1 MSLMPSN
8 DDLKRQ
14 LDAALKGD
22 AVSVADMSGDQ
33 ADYSAAELTDDTDY
47 AMPQGFTFF
56 QKNKCAAAEVRVV
69 EIAQASTQQVMAFV
83 ARLDHAMAGNA
94 RNQRHIAELM
104 GLMSDIAETLS
115 PVAETPRRQTLWRS
129 KWLFYGCLAV
139 VGLGWFF
146 LFPLGHNIL
155 LQIVNLFIG

>member
-14 LDAALKGD
+14 LDVPLRGNAAS
-22 AVSVADMSGDQ
+22 VSDMPGDQ
-33 ADYSAAELTDDTDY
+33 AGHSAVELTDDTDY
-47 AMPQGFTFF
+47 PMHQKFIFF
-56 QKNKCAAAEVRVV
+56 QKNKCTAAKTPVAQ
-69 EIAQASTQQVMAFV
+69 IAQASAQQVMAFV
-83 ARLDHAMAGNA
+83 TRLDHAMAGNV

-104 GLMSDIAETLS
+104 GLMSDITETLT

-139 VGLGWFF
+139 IGLGWFF
-146 LFPLGHNIL
+146 LFPLGHNVL
-155 LQIVNLFIG
+155 LQIVNLFNG

>member
-22 AVSVADMSGDQ
+22 VASVADRPADQ
-33 ADYSAAELTDDTDY
+33 ADHGAAELTDDTDF
-47 AMPQGFTFF
+47 AMSQGFTFF
-56 QKNKCAAAEVRVV
+56 QKNKCAAAEVQAAEV
-69 EIAQASTQQVMAFV
+69 AQASTQQVMAFIT
-83 ARLDHAMAGNA
+83 RLDRAMAGNA

-104 GLMSDIAETLS
+104 GLMSDIAATLS

-139 VGLGWFF
+139 VGLNWFF
-146 LFPLGHNIL
+146 LFPSGHNVL
-155 LQIVNLFIG
+155 LQIVNLFSG

>member
-22 AVSVADMSGDQ
+22 AATVADMPGDQ
-33 ADYSAAELTDDTDY
+33 ADHTAAGMTDDTDY
-47 AMPQGFTFF
+47 AMHQEFTFF
-56 QKNKCAAAEVRVV
+56 RKNQCTPAEVQVAKVV
-69 EIAQASTQQVMAFV
+69 QAGAPQVMAFV
-83 ARLDHAMAGNA
+83 SRLDNAMAGNE

-104 GLMSDIAETLS
+104 GLMSDIAETLT
-115 PVAETPRRQTLWRS
+115 PVAETPRQQTLWRS

-146 LFPLGHNIL
+146 LFPLGQNVL
-155 LQIVNLFIG
+155 LQIVNFFIW

>member
-14 LDAALKGD
+14 LDGALKGD
-22 AVSVADMSGDQ
+22 AASVADMPGDQ
-33 ADYSAAELTDDTDY
+33 ADHTAAELTDDTDY
-47 AMPQGFTFF
+47 AMSQGFIFF
-56 QKNKCAAAEVRVV
+56 QKNKCAAAEVQAA
-69 EIAQASTQQVMAFV
+69 EIAQASTQHVMAFV
-83 ARLDHAMAGNA
+83 TRLDHAMAGNA

-104 GLMSDIAETLS
+104 GLMSYIAATLT

>member
-14 LDAALKGD
+14 LDVALRGNAAS
-22 AVSVADMSGDQ
+22 VSDMPGDQ
-33 ADYSAAELTDDTDY
+33 AGHSAAELTDDTYY
-47 AMPQGFTFF
+47 AMHQKFIFF
-56 QKNKCAAAEVRVV
+56 QKNKCTAAKTPVAQ
-69 EIAQASTQQVMAFV
+69 IAQASAQQVMAFV
-83 ARLDHAMAGNA
+83 TRLDHAMAGNV

-104 GLMSDIAETLS
+104 GLMSDITETLT

-139 VGLGWFF
+139 IGLGWFF
-146 LFPLGHNIL
+146 LFPLGHNVL
-155 LQIVNLFIG
+155 LQIVNLFNG

>member
-1 MSLMPSN
+1 MSSN

-22 AVSVADMSGDQ
+22 AASVADMSGDQ
-33 ADYSAAELTDDTDY
+33 ADHSAAELTDDSDY
-47 AMPQGFTFF
+47 AMPQGFAFF
-56 QKNKCAAAEVRVV
+56 QKKKCAAAEVRVA

-83 ARLDHAMAGNA
+83 TRLDHAMAGNA

-104 GLMSDIAETLS
+104 GLMSDIAATLT
-115 PVAETPRRQTLWRS
+115 PVAETPRQQTLWRS
-129 KWLFYGCLAV
+129 KWLYYGCLAV

-146 LFPLGHNIL
+146 LFPFGQNIL
-155 LQIVNLFIG
+155 LQIVDLFIW

>member
-22 AVSVADMSGDQ
+22 AASVADMPGDQ
-33 ADYSAAELTDDTDY
+33 ADHSAAELTDDTDY

-56 QKNKCAAAEVRVV
+56 QKNKCAAAEVQAA
-69 EIAQASTQQVMAFV
+69 EIAQASTQHVMAFV
-83 ARLDHAMAGNA
+83 TRLDHAMAGNA

-115 PVAETPRRQTLWRS
+115 PVAETPRQQTLWRS

>member
-22 AVSVADMSGDQ
+22 ATTVADMPGDQ
-33 ADYSAAELTDDTDY
+33 ADHTATEMTDETDY
-47 AMPQGFTFF
+47 AMPQGFAFF
-56 QKNKCAAAEVRVV
+56 QKNKCTPAEVRVAKV
-69 EIAQASTQQVMAFV
+69 AQAGAPQVMAFV
-83 ARLDHAMAGNA
+83 ARLDNAMAGNN

-104 GLMSDIAETLS
+104 GLMSDIAETLT
-115 PVAETPRRQTLWRS
+115 PVAGTPRQQTLWRS

-146 LFPLGHNIL
+146 LFPLGQNVL
-155 LQIVNLFIG
+155 LQIVNFFIW

>member
-22 AVSVADMSGDQ
+22 AATVADMPGDQ
-33 ADYSAAELTDDTDY
+33 ADHTAAEMTDDTDY
-47 AMPQGFTFF
+47 AMHQEFTFF
-56 QKNKCAAAEVRVV
+56 QKNTCALPEVRVAKV
-69 EIAQASTQQVMAFV
+69 AQADAPQMMAFV
-83 ARLDHAMAGNA
+83 ERLDNAMAGND

-104 GLMSDIAETLS
+104 GLMFDIAETLT
-115 PVAETPRRQTLWRS
+115 PVAKTPRQQTLWRS

-146 LFPLGHNIL
+146 LFPLGQNVF
-155 LQIVNLFIG
+155 LQIVNFFIW

>member
-1 MSLMPSN
+1 MPSN
-8 DDLKRQ
+8 DVLKRQ
-14 LDAALKGD
+14 LDVALRGD
-22 AVSVADMSGDQ
+22 AASVSDMPGDQ
-33 ADYSAAELTDDTDY
+33 AGHSAAELTDDTDF
-47 AMPQGFTFF
+47 AMSQGFTFF
-56 QKNKCAAAEVRVV
+56 QKNKCAAAEVQAA

-83 ARLDHAMAGNA
+83 TRLDHAMAGNA

-115 PVAETPRRQTLWRS
+115 PVAETPRQQTLWRS

-146 LFPLGHNIL
+146 LFPLGHNFL
-155 LQIVNLFIG
+155 LQILNLFYG

>member
-1 MSLMPSN
+1 MPSN

-22 AVSVADMSGDQ
+22 AASVADMSGDR
-33 ADYSAAELTDDTDY
+33 ADYSVAELTDDTDY
-47 AMPQGFTFF
+47 AIPQGFTFF
-56 QKNKCAAAEVRVV
+56 QKNKCAAAEMWVA
-69 EIAQASTQQVMAFV
+69 EIAQASTQQVMEFV

-129 KWLFYGCLAV
+129 KWLFYGSLAV
-139 VGLGWFF
+139 IGLGWFF
-146 LFPLGHNIL
+146 LFPLGHNVL

>member
-22 AVSVADMSGDQ
+22 AASVADMSGDE
-33 ADYSAAELTDDTDY
+33 ADHSAAELTDDTDF
-47 AMPQGFTFF
+47 AMSQGFTFF
-56 QKNKCAAAEVRVV
+56 QKNKCAAAEVRVAKV
-69 EIAQASTQQVMAFV
+69 AQADTQQVMAFV
-83 ARLDHAMAGNA
+83 MRLDHAMAGNA

-104 GLMSDIAETLS
+104 GLMSDIAATLT
-115 PVAETPRRQTLWRS
+115 PVAETPRRQTLWPS
-129 KWLFYGCLAV
+129 KWLFYCCLAV

>member
-22 AVSVADMSGDQ
+22 AASVAYRPGDQ
-33 ADYSAAELTDDTDY
+33 ADHSAAELTDDTDY
-47 AMPQGFTFF
+47 AMSQRFIFF
-56 QKNKCAAAEVRVV
+56 QKNKCAAAEVQAA
-69 EIAQASTQQVMAFV
+69 EIAQAITQHVMASV
-83 ARLDHAMAGNA
+83 TRLDRAMAGNA

-115 PVAETPRRQTLWRS
+115 RVAETPRRQTLWPS
-129 KWLFYGCLAV
+129 KWLFYCCLAV

-146 LFPLGHNIL
+146 LFPLSHNIL

>member
-22 AVSVADMSGDQ
+22 AASVADMSGDR
-33 ADYSAAELTDDTDY
+33 ADYSVAELTDDTDY
-47 AMPQGFTFF
+47 AIPQGFTFF
-56 QKNKCAAAEVRVV
+56 QKNKCAAAEMWVA
-69 EIAQASTQQVMAFV
+69 EIAQASTQQVMEFV

-129 KWLFYGCLAV
+129 KWLFYGSLAGI
-139 VGLGWFF
+139 GLGWVF
-146 LFPLGHNIL
+146 LFPLGHNVL